1 MYVCMIYDEIMKQ
14 LSCKQC
20 MLCFVFW
27 IRSIYKYTHGWYNML
42 SCFVL
47 CGITCFEI
55 TRGLLAI
62 CYSSKQTILSV
73 SNQWFPDRVYNKIIV
88 SSTVGLIFQLS
99 NDVCQLKDVQ
109 LFSICSSC
117 FFFLSSFFCFGFLRL
132 LLLCLHVVSS
142 CSCSLFFFFLCSCV
156 LSFAFFFV
164 WLLIMATTV
173 LLLVIM
179 LLVSTC

>member
-1 MYVCMIYDEIMKQ
+1 MIYDEIMKQ

-27 IRSIYKYTHGWYNML
+27 ICSIYIYKYTHGWYNNML

-47 CGITCFEI
+47 CGITCFKII

-62 CYSSKQTILSV
+62 CYSCKQTILSV

-88 SSTVGLIFQLS
+88 LSTVGLIFQLS

-109 LFSICSSC
+109 LYSICSSC

-156 LSFAFFFV
+156 LSFAFFF
-164 WLLIMATTV
+164 L
-173 LLLVIM
+173 
-179 LLVSTC
+179 SGY

>member
-1 MYVCMIYDEIMKQ
+1 MKQ